1 MGNVFDYLKWRGDI
15 PMEVDGFNA
24 VDNLIFSELVYV
36 DLEKAVPESW
46 DPGVTI
52 AEAAAR
58 YQAAEDPEQ
67 AAVFSV
73 YKRKSVAL
81 LAASAGTRRF
91 RDVKMHAFIS
101 RVSHSAEGQMAA
113 VTFEMPHHRYYTAFR
128 GTDDSFVGWKEDF
141 NISYLAE
148 TEGQRQSAAYL
159 NRHFVGR
166 RGTLMTGGHS
176 KGGNFAVYA
185 AAMAAPGVRERIHRI
200 YNNDGPGFREAFVS
214 RAGYLSVRDKIVS
227 IIPAG
232 SVIGV
237 LLANVPPHAVVASD
251 AQGIV
256 QHDGFSWQVLG
267 TDFVPGARTAL
278 SLYIED
284 TLSRWIEG
292 ESDADRR
299 HFVDGLFD
307 IFNEGL
313 DQMDDLSNKRLVSL
327 AKCVRALKNLPLDE
341 RQQFIKVTLDLL
353 RQGGAVAGEKS
364 ETWLKGIE
372 EKLPEIKLS
381 LPDKLKKL

>member
-1 MGNVFDYLKWRGDI
+1 MANINDYIIWRGDL
-15 PMEVDGFNA
+15 PVSPEFPFNEVDSMVLARFSYLVMQKIDMDAVETVGDISCKMKDLPEGAFRYHGDMQLIHLMGESVRFNDMK
-24 VDNLIFSELVYV
+24 VTDFVLHNNEEI
-36 DLEKAVPESW
+36 EKQFGA
-46 DPGVTI
+46 VTI
-52 AEAAAR
+52 HYLENQM
-58 YQAAEDPEQ
+58 Y
-67 AAVFSV
+67 
-73 YKRKSVAL
+73 
-81 LAASAGTRRF
+81 
-91 RDVKMHAFIS
+91 IS
-101 RVSHSAEGQMAA
+101 YM
-113 VTFEMPHHRYYTAFR
+113 
-128 GTDDSFVGWKEDF
+128 GTDASLVGWKEDF
-141 NISYLAE
+141 NISYLPE

-237 LLANVPPHAVVASD
+237 LLANVPPDAVVASD

>member
-1 MGNVFDYLKWRGDI
+1 MPAPTPVFRIVKGWGRVLVVI
-15 PMEVDGFNA
+15 P
-24 VDNLIFSELVYV
+24 
-36 DLEKAVPESW
+36 
-46 DPGVTI
+46 
-52 AEAAAR
+52 
-58 YQAAEDPEQ
+58 
-67 AAVFSV
+67 
-73 YKRKSVAL
+73 
-81 LAASAGTRRF
+81 
-91 RDVKMHAFIS
+91 
-101 RVSHSAEGQMAA
+101 
-113 VTFEMPHHRYYTAFR
+113 
-128 GTDDSFVGWKEDF
+128 
-141 NISYLAE
+141 
-148 TEGQRQSAAYL
+148 
-159 NRHFVGR
+159 
-166 RGTLMTGGHS
+166 
-176 KGGNFAVYA
+176 A

-237 LLANVPPHAVVASD
+237 LLANVPPHVVVASD